1 LPQNLQQLLAKK
13 LPSKKRIEYQPTLF
27 IGVYLCIN
35 SYQDHTRKAFPSC
48 YLCGMPE
55 FNLNDSLN
63 LLSKLTPQRVW
74 NGIKVLSSYYAS
86 IITKKP
92 VQWGLP
98 VSISFE
104 PTTSCNL
111 RCPECP
117 SGLRAFTR
125 PTGMLEKDFFSQ
137 TIDEIHRDL
146 LYLIF
151 YFQGEPYLN
160 TDFLDMVKYASNK
173 GIYTATSTNAHYLND
188 DAARKTVESG
198 LDRLIISI
206 DGTTQETYK
215 QYRVGGNLEKVIEGA
230 KNIVKW
236 KKELNSKTPFVFFQF
251 LVVKHNEHQIEEIQ
265 QLAKDIGVDEV
276 RFKSAQV
283 YDYENDPNQL
293 IPTLDK
299 FSRYKKNKDGTYTPK
314 NKLANRCWKLWHAN
328 VITWDGLVVPCCF
341 DKDAMHRL
349 GNLKNQSFK
358 TIWNNDNYKQFR
370 AELMMGRKN
379 IDICSNCSEGVSV
392 WK

>member
-1 LPQNLQQLLAKK
+1 MPGININDTRNL
-13 LPSKKRIEYQPTLF
+13 I
-27 IGVYLCIN
+27 
-35 SYQDHTRKAFPSC
+35 
-48 YLCGMPE
+48 
-55 FNLNDSLN
+55 
-63 LLSKLTPQRVW
+63 SKLTLPRVW
-74 NGIKVLSSYYAS
+74 NGIKVLSSFYIS
-86 IITKKP
+86 RFTKKP

-117 SGLRAFTR
+117 SGLRQFTR
-125 PTGMLEKDFFSQ
+125 PTGMLKKDFFTE
-137 TIDEIHRDL
+137 TIDDIHKHL

-160 TDFLDMVKYASNK
+160 TDFLDMVKYAAEK
-173 GIYTATSTNAHYLND
+173 GIYTATSTNAHYLTD
-188 DAARKTVESG
+188 EAARKTVESG

-206 DGTTQETYK
+206 DGTTQDVYQ
-215 QYRVGGNLEKVIEGA
+215 QYRVGGKLDKVLEGT

-236 KKELNSKTPFVFFQF
+236 KKELKSKTPFIFFQF
-251 LVVKHNEHQIEEIQ
+251 LVVKPNEHQVEDIKR
-265 QLAKDIGVDEV
+265 LAKEIGVDEV
-276 RFKSAQV
+276 RFKTAQV

-293 IPTLDK
+293 IPLTDK
-299 FSRYKKNKDGTYTPK
+299 FSRYKKNKDGRYVAK
-314 NKLANRCWKLWHAN
+314 NKLANHCWKLWHAN

-341 DKDAMHRL
+341 DKDAMHQL
-349 GNLKNQSFK
+349 GNLKNESFK
-358 TIWNNDNYKQFR
+358 NIWQNSNYKQFR
-370 AELMMGRKN
+370 SELMSSRKN

>member
-1 LPQNLQQLLAKK
+1 MPAFNWNDTINLAKK
-13 LPSKKRIEYQPTLF
+13 LTAR
-27 IGVYLCIN
+27 
-35 SYQDHTRKAFPSC
+35 
-48 YLCGMPE
+48 
-55 FNLNDSLN
+55 
-63 LLSKLTPQRVW
+63 RVW
-74 NGIKVLSSYYAS
+74 NGIKVLSSYYVS
-86 IITKKP
+86 LVNKKP
-92 VQWGLP
+92 IQWGLP

-125 PTGMLEKDFFSQ
+125 PTGMLQKDFFRQ
-137 TIDEIHRDL
+137 TIDEIHKEL

-160 TDFLDMVKYASNK
+160 PSFLEMVKYASEK
-173 GIYTATSTNAHYLND
+173 KIYTATSTNAHYLTDEN
-188 DAARKTVESG
+188 ARKTVESG

-215 QYRVGGNLEKVIEGA
+215 QYRVGGNLDKVIAGA

-236 KKELNSKTPFVFFQF
+236 KKELKSKTPFVFFQF
-251 LVVKHNEHQIEEIQ
+251 LVVKHNEHQIEEIK
-265 QLAKDIGVDEV
+265 QLAKEIGVDEV
-276 RFKSAQV
+276 RFKTAQV

-293 IPTLDK
+293 IPDNSK
-299 FSRYKKNKDGTYTPK
+299 YSRYTKNDDGTYAAK
-314 NKLANRCWKLWHAN
+314 NKLANRCWKLWHSN

-349 GNLKNQSFK
+349 GNLKNESFK
-358 TIWNNDNYKQFR
+358 AIWHNPNYKQFR
-370 AELMMGRKN
+370 SEIMQSRKN

-392 WK
+392 WQ